1 MGLLYKPF
9 DIVFTLIGR
18 RLGRAIFRQVWSA
31 IDADAPPKATTRDSS
46 LGKIVGA
53 RALEAGMMAGVAAA
67 ADRAGVR
74 MFNYLIGGWPG
85 KRAERR
91 RTTD

>member
-53 RALEAGMMAGVAAA
+53 
-67 ADRAGVR
+67 GVR